1 MHLSRLL
8 LSLALLSVPAATL
21 AAPAPPLVDGDC
33 SDYRLPGTRTF
44 PVAPGVE
51 LHVAEDE
58 HFVWFCYT
66 YPAGSMAQL
75 DMTLKTA
82 RLAEPLNLH
91 VSAQLGEWPARKP
104 ELAPADPNSDLWWNT
119 RGWTANTL
127 HINGMDTSGPA
138 PRYRWKHTPAR
149 ELQLSKQRFGG
160 GRWEFALAIYQVK
173 QGDVLRTVNFPAAG
187 TMQSIEV
194 RQAHDGVR

>member
-8 LSLALLSVPAATL
+8 LSLALLSVPAAAL

-33 SDYRLPGTRTF
+33 TDYKLPGTRTF
-44 PVAPGVE
+44 PVAAGID

-66 YPAGSMAQL
+66 YPPGSMAQL
-75 DMTLKTA
+75 DMTLRTP

-91 VSAQLGEWPARKP
+91 VSAQLGEWPAGRAD
-104 ELAPADPNSDLWWNT
+104 LAPADPNSDLWWNT

-138 PRYRWKHTPAR
+138 PRYRWKHTPGR
-149 ELQLSKQRFGG
+149 ELQLSKQRFGSG
-160 GRWEFALAIYQVK
+160 PWEFSMAIYQVR
-173 QGDVLRTVNFPAAG
+173 QGDAMRTVHFPSG
-187 TMQSIEV
+187 GKTQSIAV
-194 RQAHDGVR
+194 R